1 MIKVLKKI
9 WNFSGN
15 ERHNIRK
22 SIIVGFINAIFN
34 ALSIAAIYVVLQGI
48 VQKSIDKKYSIL
60 ALLLMV
66 ISVVGKIITQ
76 YYSQLQR
83 THAGYFMV
91 ADKRIELGDK
101 LKNVPMG
108 YFNKN
113 SLGNITAIA
122 TTILGDVEGAAPVVL
137 ILTLGG
143 ALNTVVFAIAF
154 LIYDWRVGLT
164 IVVGMCCYFLVTA
177 LMEKKSRIGGPKRQ
191 EAQGKLVE
199 VVLEAIQGMAVIKAF
214 NLSEGSNRKLDRAI
228 EDSCNNNSALEKDM
242 TPFITLQQI
251 VLNIFSGIMVIEG
264 LLFYFNGTMKLVDCI
279 MVLVSS
285 FLVFEQ
291 LKMASSGVAN
301 LRMTENSIDR
311 ANEITKVPVIDVD
324 GENIKPANRDIQ
336 LKNVGFA
343 YDKKEVLK
351 NINLEIPENTMTA
364 IIGPSGSGKTTL
376 CNLIARF
383 WDVTGGSISL
393 GGKDIRKYKLDSL
406 MKNISMV
413 FQNVYLFED
422 TVENNIKFGT
432 PNVTRKD
439 VINAAKRA
447 CCHEF
452 IEKLEKGYDTII
464 GEGGATLSGGEKQR
478 LSIARALLKDSP
490 IVIFDEATANID
502 PENEEMIQKAIEALT
517 KEKTI
522 IMIAHRLKTV
532 KNADQIIVLD
542 NGEIS
547 QKGIHKD
554 LINQQGIYADFVKGR
569 KEAIGW
575 KLA

>member
-324 GENIKPANRDIQ
+324 GENIKPANMDIQ